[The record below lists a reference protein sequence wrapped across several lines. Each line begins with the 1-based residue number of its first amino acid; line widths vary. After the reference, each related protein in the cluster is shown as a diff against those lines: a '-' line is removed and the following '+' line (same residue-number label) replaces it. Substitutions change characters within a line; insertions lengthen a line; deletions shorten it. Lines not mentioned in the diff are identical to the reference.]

1 MVRFNLI
8 WSTVMLKFPVFFA
21 AVMPFAVFAS
31 PPASITD
38 KGSISQKA
46 SVVSEKANNVR
57 TEQIN
62 INGLQGGKVT
72 SSGNK
77 LIVKGGT
84 ITAKPG
90 QNQNK
95 PLIEIK
101 NPRNKE
107 IYIENT
113 RIITDGFTQ
122 DNKDGS
128 AGVVVVENGKR
139 KNARDNSKVHMKN
152 VHVESRNSEVNAR
165 ATSSSGS
172 IACAGVVCTDEDV
185 DSKVIVKI
193 KGKNKFKA
201 VAK

>member
-1 MVRFNLI
+1 M
-8 WSTVMLKFPVFFA
+8 SKFPVFFVF
-21 AVMPFAVFAS
+21 VMPLAVFAS
-31 PPASITD
+31 PPSSITD
-38 KGSISQKA
+38 KGSISQRG
-46 SVVSEKANNVR
+46 SVVAEKANNVR

-62 INGLQGGKVT
+62 INGLQGGQVIN
-72 SSGNK
+72 SGNK

-84 ITAKPG
+84 ITTKPG

-113 RIITDGFTQ
+113 RIVTDGFAQ

-128 AGVVVVENGKR
+128 AGVVVVVNGKK
-139 KNARDNSKVHMKN
+139 KNARDTSKIHMKN
-152 VHVESRNSEVNAR
+152 VHVESRNSEINAR

-172 IACAGVVCTDEDV
+172 VACAGVVCTDEDV

-201 VAK
+201 IAK

>member
-1 MVRFNLI
+1 M
-8 WSTVMLKFPVFFA
+8 SKFPVFFVF
-21 AVMPFAVFAS
+21 VMPLAVFAS
-31 PPASITD
+31 PPSSITD
-38 KGSISQKA
+38 KGSISQRG
-46 SVVSEKANNVR
+46 SVVAEKANNVR

-62 INGLQGGKVT
+62 INGLQGGQVIN
-72 SSGNK
+72 SGNK

-84 ITAKPG
+84 ITTKPG

-113 RIITDGFTQ
+113 RIVTDGFAQ

-128 AGVVVVENGKR
+128 AGVVVVENGKK
-139 KNARDNSKVHMKN
+139 KNARDTSKIHMKHVN
-152 VHVESRNSEVNAR
+152 VESRNSEINAR

-172 IACAGVVCTDEDV
+172 VACAGVVCTDEDV

-201 VAK
+201 IAK

>member
-1 MVRFNLI
+1 M
-8 WSTVMLKFPVFFA
+8 SKFPVFFVF
-21 AVMPFAVFAS
+21 VMPLAVFAS
-31 PPASITD
+31 PPSSITD
-38 KGSISQKA
+38 KGSISQRG
-46 SVVSEKANNVR
+46 SVVAEKANNVR

-62 INGLQGGKVT
+62 INGLQGGQVIN
-72 SSGNK
+72 SGNK

-84 ITAKPG
+84 ITTKPG

-113 RIITDGFTQ
+113 RIVTDGFSQ

-128 AGVVVVENGKR
+128 AGVVVVENGK
-139 KNARDNSKVHMKN
+139 KKK
-152 VHVESRNSEVNAR
+152 SRNSEINAR

-172 IACAGVVCTDEDV
+172 VACAGVVCTDEDV

-201 VAK
+201 IAK